1 MSREY
6 VTLKEIYQQPEMW
19 KKTFEIIKAQKEK
32 IYNFINFYKITFSHD
47 LLNFYDF
54 PNFYEV
60 SLFYKIINFY

>member
-32 IYNFINFYKITFSHD
+32 INNFINFSEK
-47 LLNFYDF
+47 
-54 PNFYEV
+54 
-60 SLFYKIINFY
+60 K